1 YHLEINMK
9 YAQQNPSLSNKRASL
24 HLLFGNRAIVDIIDG
39 IELEELAINSNNF
52 LNITYLLS
60 HPPEG
65 WLGIEG
71 RLDQLIID
79 KWLKSQ
85 IGMVNHNNDNK
96 DKSVLISS
104 NNNNKKHHH
113 SKSNSLNDSLSNIA
127 SSVIHKFSNS
137 NLRKYPPESNH
148 IPSKLGP
155 NSKIFVC
162 GPPNMMIAVEK
173 SLKNLGYHENEF
185 ILLI

>member
-1 YHLEINMK
+1 
-9 YAQQNPSLSNKRASL
+9 
-24 HLLFGNRAIVDIIDG
+24 
-39 IELEELAINSNNF
+39 
-52 LNITYLLS
+52 
-60 HPPEG
+60 

-137 NLRKYPPESNH
+137 NLRKYPPESLSTSSLNLEVLNFSVLRNGSTS
-148 IPSKLGP
+148 IFSVGSRV
-155 NSKIFVC
+155 NEIKIF
-162 GPPNMMIAVEK
+162 AE
-173 SLKNLGYHENEF
+173 NL
-185 ILLI
+185 